1 MQNRTF
7 VDVTGSA
14 LTPGAEV
21 VLGPKAG
28 WWGRGFRRS
37 SPAVIDGTVLGAA
50 DVRLVNDAAALEG
63 VPSVPGTTTPVYLGD
78 GAEPALTPW
87 MVERLAEAA
96 YKIDGG
102 ENFAAYA
109 LDCGPEHLEQLVD
122 GALSMAAVPLSSLAM
137 RERAILI
144 TYRILRDLGFA

>member
-1 MQNRTF
+1 MQNRPF
-7 VDVTGSA
+7 IDVTGSA
-14 LTPGAEV
+14 LPLGAEV
-21 VLGPKAG
+21 VIGPKAG

-37 SPAVIDGTVLGAA
+37 SPAVVDGTALGVA
-50 DVRLVNDAAALEG
+50 DVRLVTDAAALEG
-63 VPSVPGTTTPVYLGD
+63 VPGVPGTAIPVYLGD
-78 GAEPALTPW
+78 GAEPTVTPW

-102 ENFAAYA
+102 ADFEAYA
-109 LDCGPEHLEQLVD
+109 LDCGPAHLESLVD

-137 RERAILI
+137 RDRAILI